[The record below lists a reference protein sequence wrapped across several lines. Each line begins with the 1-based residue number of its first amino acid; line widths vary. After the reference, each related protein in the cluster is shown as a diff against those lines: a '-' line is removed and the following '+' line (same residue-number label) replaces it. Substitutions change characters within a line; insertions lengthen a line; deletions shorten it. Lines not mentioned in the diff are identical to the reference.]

1 VTSAA
6 DPLPPPEPGEP
17 LDSLEAVEQA
27 IAHPDRP
34 WYGPVVLAAF
44 IGLVICTNI
53 ASGVWPS
60 WINSRPEQLLML
72 SSRNRYLA
80 LAVANDVSGI
90 AFVTIAT
97 LRLGAAALVCHLI
110 GRAYGDRAIRWF
122 TKFLGVTP
130 VQVVQF
136 RRGFDRAEP
145 FLVAFFVG
153 SNIVWALTGV
163 DKTSWRRLWWPAAIG
178 LAIRLGLIWYLANQF
193 ESELES
199 VLRFLQRWQWPLI
212 AISVGLLVLV
222 NARNFRRGR

>member
-1 VTSAA
+1 VTSAS
-6 DPLPPPEPGEP
+6 EPVEP
-17 LDSLEAVEQA
+17 LEPLEEIEQA

-44 IGLVICTNI
+44 VGLVICTNI
-53 ASGVWPS
+53 ASTVWPS

-80 LAVANDVSGI
+80 LAVANDISGV
-90 AFVTIAT
+90 AFVLIAT
-97 LRLGAAALVCHLI
+97 LRIGAAALVCHLI
-110 GRAYGDRAIRWF
+110 GRAYGDRAIGWF

-136 RRGFDRAEP
+136 RKGFEK

-163 DKTSWRRLWWPAAIG
+163 DKTSWRRLLPAALVG
-178 LAIRLGLIWYLANQF
+178 LGIRLGLIWWLSNRF
-193 ESELES
+193 EDQLEDI
-199 VLRFLQRWQWPLI
+199 LGFLQRWQWPLI
-212 AISVGLLVLV
+212 GISVALLVVV
-222 NARNFRRGR
+222 NLRNFRRGR